1 MLEHWSLVK
10 FVLVTLAM
18 KIGALDDDG
27 LDLLFTRG
35 NHKEEGIKGSHIR
48 SKFEAAM
55 SNVAASD
62 ELQAS
67 RSHLL
72 LPAQMTSALS
82 QILADYHSNTSKKL
96 TIIVLTTGMWEHEED
111 SEDVEELLAREIGN
125 MAKDPSFRKQ
135 RRLTIEFVSFGEYE
149 EGLTRLKNLDDNF
162 SAKYRIP

>member
-1 MLEHWSLVK
+1 
-10 FVLVTLAM
+10 
-18 KIGALDDDG
+18 
-27 LDLLFTRG
+27 
-35 NHKEEGIKGSHIR
+35 
-48 SKFEAAM
+48 M